1 MYGEWR
7 SQKMSDNRNS
17 PKTFEQEME
26 ELETIV
32 ERLEDGEVAL
42 EEAIS
47 LFKTGMELSKSCHD
61 KLQSIEKQLDQ
72 MIDEDGEIIPFQI
85 QEEE

>member
-1 MYGEWR
+1 MTEN
-7 SQKMSDNRNS
+7 QNET
-17 PKTFEQEME
+17 KTFEEEME

-47 LFKTGMELSKSCHD
+47 LFKRGMELSKSCHD
-61 KLQSIEKQLDQ
+61 KLQLIEEQLDE
-72 MIDEDGEIIPFQI
+72 MINEDGEIVPLQI

>member
-1 MYGEWR
+1 MTEN
-7 SQKMSDNRNS
+7 QNET
-17 PKTFEQEME
+17 KTFEEEME

-47 LFKTGMELSKSCHD
+47 LFKRGMELSKSCHE
-61 KLQSIEKQLDQ
+61 KLQLIEEQLDE
-72 MIDEDGEIIPFQI
+72 MINEDGEIVPLQI

>member
-1 MYGEWR
+1 
-7 SQKMSDNRNS
+7 MSKKQNS
-17 PKTFEQEME
+17 PKTFEEEME
-26 ELETIV
+26 KLETIV

-72 MIDEDGEIIPFQI
+72 IIDEDGEIKPFQI